1 MTKQVDTD
9 YMVLRMEHFNAPS
22 IILFFHE
29 KGHEIGLNGNYWQ
42 DEVKAEVSYNNLMS
56 NFNR

>member
-42 DEVKAEVSYNNLMS
+42 DEVKAEVNYKT
-56 NFNR
+56 RQ